1 MERKKSYTNLFLLIK
16 NYNIYPCVTSQSNT
30 ETGKLKGEKEKHEI
44 QSKWAIKNLHFY
56 LKKFMFLPEI
66 LF

>member
-30 ETGKLKGEKEKHEI
+30 ETGKLKGEKNHEI
-44 QSKWAIKNLHFY
+44 QSKWAIKNLHF
-56 LKKFMFLPEI
+56 I
-66 LF
+66 